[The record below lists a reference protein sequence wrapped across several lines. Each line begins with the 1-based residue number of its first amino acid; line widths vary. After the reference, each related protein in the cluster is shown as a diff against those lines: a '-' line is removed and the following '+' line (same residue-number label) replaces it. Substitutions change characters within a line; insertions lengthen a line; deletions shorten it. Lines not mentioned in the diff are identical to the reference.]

1 MPHITID
8 IVPDGHSEE
17 ELLRLAQTTQ
27 LGIAQTLGIDDRMVS
42 VAIRK
47 RNKREWER
55 FIRSVPEETMA
66 VKPGY

>member
-8 IVPDGHSEE
+8 IVPEGHSEE
-17 ELLRLAQTTQ
+17 ELEHLAKTTQ

-47 RNKREWER
+47 RDKKEWGS
-55 FIRSVPEETMA
+55 FIHSIPEETMV

>member
-17 ELLRLAQTTQ
+17 ELEHLAKTTQ

-47 RNKREWER
+47 RDKKEWES
-55 FIRSVPEETMA
+55 FIRSIPQDTMA

>member
-8 IVPDGHSEE
+8 LVPDGRSEE

-27 LGIAQTLGIDDRMVS
+27 LGIAQTFGIDDRMVS

-47 RNKREWER
+47 RDKKEWEN
-55 FIRSVPEETMA
+55 FIHSIPQDTMV

>member
-8 IVPDGHSEE
+8 IVPDGRSEE

-47 RNKREWER
+47 RDKKEWGR
-55 FIRSVPEETMA
+55 FIHSIPEEIMV